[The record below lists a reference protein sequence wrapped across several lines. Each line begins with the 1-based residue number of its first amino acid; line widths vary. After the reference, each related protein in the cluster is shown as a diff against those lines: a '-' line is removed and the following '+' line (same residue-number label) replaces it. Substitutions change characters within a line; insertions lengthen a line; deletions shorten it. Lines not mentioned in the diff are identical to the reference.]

1 MKQNLPTQELKDYG
15 ILNEDLSF
23 SAKISPREIESFL
36 NGHSIVVTNGKNEGV
51 FKLTDNNTRLEANIY
66 KREQI
71 LDKLRENSQKE
82 IVYSD
87 VFQEEFPQK
96 YNKKVFIFDKQ
107 TKDIHEL
114 DLEEET
120 QKIAK
125 IILEQNDIR
134 ENNRF
139 KIELLKLKGFLQDKM
154 DKFPEIAKEIANDMN
169 IVSKTINSIDD
180 ATPNQSQQQ
189 KQQKTDI
196 RLNVNDPD
204 LYQDANRERE
214 ENEEMELTQEKKR
227 SFRR

>member
-1 MKQNLPTQELKDYG
+1 MRQNLPTQELKDYG

-23 SAKISPREIESFL
+23 SAKISPREIENFL
-36 NGHSIVVTNGKNEGV
+36 NGHSIVVTNGNKEGV
-51 FKLTDNNTRLEANIY
+51 FSLAQNNTELKVNIYEREQSLEAI
-66 KREQI
+66 KE
-71 LDKLRENSQKE
+71 KSQKE

-87 VFQEEFPQK
+87 VFDEENQLD
-96 YNKKVFIFDKQ
+96 YNKKVFVFDKQ
-107 TKDIHEL
+107 TKEITEL
-114 DLEEET
+114 DL
-120 QKIAK
+120 QKHTDKITK
-125 IILEQNDIR
+125 IILEQ
-134 ENNRF
+134 ENVQESNRF

-154 DKFPEIAKEIANDMN
+154 DKFPEIAKEIANDMS

>member
-107 TKDIHEL
+107 TKDIREL

-154 DKFPEIAKEIANDMN
+154 DKFPEIAKEIANDMS